1 MLRRG
6 WQRWVNAVRR
16 TVAPVPDIPPALW
29 LQTLQHYPF
38 LFALTL
44 QEQAKLRALS
54 ALFLH
59 RKQFHGGQGLVVT
72 DAMAVAI
79 AAQACLPL
87 LHWGKPAQALGWYG
101 DFVTIVVHSGA
112 VVARRRTTD
121 AAGVVHYYNEHLVG
135 EAMERGPVMLS
146 WSDVDGAAQSAA
158 HGTNVVVHE
167 FAHKLDMQ
175 NGSAD
180 GCPPLPAGFMG
191 TRGARAA
198 HAKWWQ
204 AWEPAYEAFRE
215 QVLIAQRFGGQTP
228 WLDSYGATAPA
239 EFFAVACEA
248 YFVNRSR
255 FAQEFPALL
264 VLLDGFFRPGVY
276 MGETGAGAK
285 TGAEAEAEAGTG
297 TASR

>member
-1 MLRRG
+1 MAAQPLRRW
-6 WQRWVNAVRR
+6 WQRLAHAVRR
-16 TVAPVPDIPPALW
+16 RVAPVPAIPPALW
-29 LQTLQHYPF
+29 LQTLQHHPF
-38 LFALTL
+38 LSALTL

-54 ALFLH
+54 ALFLQ

-87 LHWGKPAQALGWYG
+87 LHWGTPAQALGWYG

-121 AAGVVHYYNEHLVG
+121 AAGVVHHYDEHLVG

-146 WSDVDGAAQSAA
+146 WSDVDAAGQSAA

-175 NGSAD
+175 SGAAD

-191 TRGARAA
+191 TRSARAA
-198 HAKWWQ
+198 HALWWQ
-204 AWEPAYEAFRE
+204 AWQPAYDQFRE
-215 QVLIAQRFGGQTP
+215 QVLIAQRFGGPPP

-255 FAQEFPALL
+255 FAQEFPALRG
-264 VLLDGFFRPGVY
+264 LLDGFFRPGV
-276 MGETGAGAK
+276 GGD
-285 TGAEAEAEAGTG
+285 
-297 TASR
+297 

>member
-1 MLRRG
+1 MAARRLRRW
-6 WQRWVNAVRR
+6 WQRLASAVRR
-16 TVAPVPDIPPALW
+16 RVAPVPDIPPALW
-29 LQTLQHYPF
+29 LQTLQHHPF
-38 LFALTL
+38 LLALPL
-44 QEQAKLRALS
+44 HEQAKLRALS
-54 ALFLH
+54 ALFLQ

-79 AAQACLPL
+79 AAQACMLL
-87 LHWGKPAQALGWYG
+87 LHWGKPAQALGWYS

-121 AAGVVHYYNEHLVG
+121 AAGVVHHYDEHLVG

-146 WSDVDGAAQSAA
+146 WSDVNAAGQSAA

-175 NGSAD
+175 SGAAD

-191 TRGARAA
+191 TRSARAA
-198 HAKWWQ
+198 HALWWQ
-204 AWEPAYEAFRE
+204 AWKPAYDQFRE
-215 QVLIAQRFGGQTP
+215 QVLIAQRFGGPPP
-228 WLDSYGATAPA
+228 WLDHYGATAPA

-255 FAQEFPALL
+255 FAQDFAAL
-264 VLLDGFFRPGVY
+264 VPVLDGFFRPGP
-276 MGETGAGAK
+276 EQ
-285 TGAEAEAEAGTG
+285 GT
-297 TASR
+297 THPQTRPASR